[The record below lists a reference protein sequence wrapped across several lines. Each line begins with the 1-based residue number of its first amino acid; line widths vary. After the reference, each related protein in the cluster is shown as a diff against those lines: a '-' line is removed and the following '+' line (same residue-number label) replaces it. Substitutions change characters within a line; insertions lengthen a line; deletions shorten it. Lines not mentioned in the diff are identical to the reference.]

1 MCFYIIVYNNYINK
15 NAGGTLNGLSNK
27 EVENRLKEH
36 GLNELVSKK
45 SKTKLEIF
53 IDIMKDPIILIM
65 LAAFVLSIITNL
77 EEQHFGE
84 AYVILGLIILNCVIS
99 FVQELKTLSQ
109 LESLLEMNED
119 MVTVIRDGIESEIKA
134 KYLVIDDIVRLK
146 IGAIARADLVVL
158 ESNDLQ
164 VDEAFL
170 TGESDLVAK
179 TIDSVVYS
187 NSSIQNGTA
196 YAKVTAIGMNTE
208 IGKIAKQVTDV
219 EEVKSQLEIK
229 ILIITKLL
237 MKVAIFM
244 AALIFGLTLLNGQEL
259 NEAFSFATSILIAT
273 VPEGLAT
280 VLTIV
285 LTFMAT
291 KIARNKALVKK
302 VSLLETLGEVSY
314 VCSDKTGTITENK
327 MTVVEKQFFETLD
340 HQEQLLHL
348 IIDDQSPTT
357 KAIFEHINKVHS
369 RTHIDFES
377 GFQVVDSM
385 PFNSKV
391 KYSAHVLNFAGQNYL
406 FAVGAPD
413 ILVDETLIEPYFT
426 NYGGQGLR
434 PILVAFKQLSDDLAV
449 DQAITNLKPFC
460 LFGIQDPPK
469 QSAIA
474 TINEFGQA
482 GITPIMITGDN
493 KVTAT
498 SIARQAGIIKSDS
511 DIVLSHDEL
520 VALSDQELLDIVMDV
535 KVYARAKPEDKVR
548 IVKALQTKEQIVA
561 MMGDG
566 TNDSIALR
574 QANIGIAMGINGT
587 DISKEAADLILLDD
601 NYSTIDVGIQAG
613 RLIFINI
620 RKFVRQMLTSN
631 TAHTSTILFA
641 LLLDIVSD
649 KHLIL
654 PLTPVLILW
663 INIVSDAIPC
673 LALGLDDPEGDLM
686 KTPPIDPNASIL
698 PRPMI
703 FEILLRGMTIGLLVL
718 IGFSYA
724 YEQSSSVEFARSI
737 GFIILS
743 FGQLIHIFDA
753 RASKT
758 IYSRNPFSNKWIII
772 TVLLSAFLNLCLV
785 YTPIAPTFGLMPVE
799 INYLLIAIGISS
811 IPTFVYSFIK
821 KLTIK

>member
-1 MCFYIIVYNNYINK
+1 MK
-15 NAGGTLNGLSNK
+15 GLTSK
-27 EVENRLKEH
+27 EVEERLRRD

-45 SKTKLEIF
+45 SKTKVEIF
-53 IDIMKDPIILIM
+53 IDIIKDPIILIM

-77 EEQHFGE
+77 DDRHFGE
-84 AYVILGLIILNCVIS
+84 AYVILGLIALNCIIS

-109 LESLLEMNED
+109 LASLAEMNED
-119 MVTVIRDGIESEIKA
+119 TVTVIRDGKEQEIKA
-134 KYLVIDDIVRLK
+134 KYIVIDDLVKLK
-146 IGAIARADLVVL
+146 IGAIARADLVIV

-179 TIDSVVYS
+179 PVESIVYS

-196 YAKVTAIGMNTE
+196 FARVIAIGMNTE

-219 EEVKSQLEIK
+219 EDVKSQLEIK
-229 ILIITKLL
+229 ILHITKLL
-237 MKVAIFM
+237 MKIAIFM
-244 AALIFGLTLLNGQEL
+244 AVLIFVLTLLSGKSMND
-259 NEAFSFATSILIAT
+259 AFSFATSILIAT

-291 KIARNKALVKK
+291 KIARHNALVKK
-302 VSLLETLGEVSY
+302 INLLETLGEVSY

-327 MTVVEKQFFETLD
+327 MQVVEKQFFANLENY
-340 HQEQLLHL
+340 EQLLHL

-357 KAIFEHINKVHS
+357 KAIHTHINEVHARS
-369 RTHIDFES
+369 HIDFEQ
-377 GFQVVDSM
+377 GYQVVDSL
-385 PFNSKV
+385 PFNSTT
-391 KYSAHVLNFAGQNYL
+391 KYSVHLLENQGKHYI

-413 ILVDETLIEPYFT
+413 ILVEEQTIEPYFS
-426 NYGGQGLR
+426 NYGTQGLR
-434 PILVAFKQLSDDLAV
+434 PILVGYKQVDSDYDLSSNLVDL
-449 DQAITNLKPFC
+449 LPLC

-469 QSAIA
+469 QSAIS
-474 TINEFGQA
+474 TINEFATA
-482 GITPIMITGDN
+482 GIIPVMITGDN

-498 SIARQAGIIKSDS
+498 SIARQAGIIKLDS

-520 VALSDQELLDIVMDV
+520 VELTDEQLAEIVMDV

-548 IVKALQTKEQIVA
+548 IVKALQAKDQIVA

-613 RLIFINI
+613 RLIFTNI

-631 TAHTSTILFA
+631 TAHSSTIMFA
-641 LLLDIVSD
+641 LILDIFSD
-649 KHLIL
+649 KSLIL

-686 KTPPIDPNASIL
+686 KTPPIHPDAKIL
-698 PRPMI
+698 PGKMI
-703 FEILLRGMTIGLLVL
+703 GEILLRGMTIGLLVL
-718 IGFSYA
+718 IGFNYA
-724 YEQSSSVEFARSI
+724 YDQTGSVEFARTV
-737 GFIILS
+737 GFVILS

-753 RASKT
+753 RALNT

-772 TVLLSAFLNLCLV
+772 TVLLSAGLNLSLI
-785 YTPIAPTFGLMPVE
+785 YTPLAETFGLTP
-799 INYLLIAIGISS
+799 IGLNYLLIAIGFSS

-821 KLTIK
+821 KLIIK